1 METYPIPMAPGPV
14 VVPPE
19 ILDVY
24 KVNYGSADLEPEFL
38 ALYNRTEDNL
48 RTIMATRNR
57 VIINTAEGMYS
68 LWSALKSCLRP
79 GDRVLAVA
87 TGVFGFGIGDM
98 AKAVGASVRTIS
110 IPYNQTI
117 SDWAEIEHAIAD
129 FRPAMITAVHCE
141 TPSGTLNPLEQLGE
155 LKERYEVPLLYVD
168 AVASIGGAP
177 VLVDEW
183 HIDLCLG
190 GSQKVL
196 SAPPSM
202 SFLSV
207 SERAMEITRS
217 IGYVG
222 YDAILPF
229 ENAQRDHYFPNT
241 PYWHGV
247 AALNAGA
254 ELILK
259 EGLENSFARH
269 ADVARFCRE
278 YLVDLGFTL
287 YPDKHAVPAPTVT
300 AVNVPE
306 KIEWSELDRRFRGHG
321 LVVGGS
327 YGPLTGKV
335 FRLGH
340 MGSQAHMEL
349 LGKAL
354 DVIENV
360 MKEMKS

>member
-1 METYPIPMAPGPV
+1 
-14 VVPPE
+14 
-19 ILDVY
+19 
-24 KVNYGSADLEPEFL
+24 
-38 ALYNRTEDNL
+38 
-48 RTIMATRNR
+48 
-57 VIINTAEGMYS
+57 
-68 LWSALKSCLRP
+68 
-79 GDRVLAVA
+79 
-87 TGVFGFGIGDM
+87 
-98 AKAVGASVRTIS
+98 
-110 IPYNQTI
+110 
-117 SDWAEIEHAIAD
+117 
-129 FRPAMITAVHCE
+129 MITTVHCE

-155 LKERYEVPLLYVD
+155 LKDRYEVPLLYVD

-177 VLVDEW
+177 VLVDDW
-183 HIDLCLG
+183 QIDLCLG

-207 SERAMEITRS
+207 SERAMEIARS

-254 ELILK
+254 ELLLN

-269 ADVARFCRE
+269 VDVARFCRE
-278 YLVDLGFTL
+278 YLVDLGLTL

-306 KIEWSELDRRFRGHG
+306 KIEWGELDRRFREHG

-360 MKEMKS
+360 MKEI

>member
-19 ILDVY
+19 ILAIY
-24 KVNYGSADLEPEFL
+24 QNNYGSADLEPEFL
-38 ALYNRTEDNL
+38 ELYNRTEENL
-48 RTIMATRNR
+48 RLIMGTRSR

-68 LWSALKSCLRP
+68 LWSALKSCLKP
-79 GDRVLAVA
+79 GERVLAVA

-98 AKAVGASVRTIS
+98 AKAVGAAVRTIS

-117 SDWAEIEHAIAD
+117 HDWEEIEHAIAD
-129 FRPAMITAVHCE
+129 FRPTMITAVHCE
-141 TPSGTLNPLEQLGE
+141 TPSGTLNPLERLGE
-155 LKERYEVPLLYVD
+155 LKEQYEVPLLYVD
-168 AVASIGGAP
+168 AVASMGGAP
-177 VLVDEW
+177 VLVDDW

-207 SERAMEITRS
+207 SERAWEAARTV
-217 IGYVG
+217 GYVG

-241 PYWHGV
+241 PYWHGMAMV
-247 AALNAGA
+247 NAGA
-254 ELILK
+254 EMILK
-259 EGLENSFARH
+259 EGLQNSFERH
-269 ADVARFCRE
+269 DNVARFCRE
-278 YLVDLGFTL
+278 YLVDLGLTL
-287 YPDKHAVPAPTVT
+287 FPDPNAVPAPTVT

-306 KIEWSELDRRFRGHG
+306 GIEWSELDRRFRERG

-349 LGKAL
+349 VGKAL
-354 DVIENV
+354 DVIEAV
-360 MKEMKS
+360 MKELKS

>member
-1 METYPIPMAPGPV
+1 MQTYPIPMAPGPV

-19 ILDVY
+19 ILAVY
-24 KVNYGSADLEPEFL
+24 QNNYGSADLEPEFL
-38 ALYNRTEDNL
+38 ELYNRTEENL
-48 RTIMATRNR
+48 RQIMTTRSR
-57 VIINTAEGMYS
+57 IIINTAEGMYS

-79 GDRVLAVA
+79 GDRVLSVA

-98 AKAVGASVRTIS
+98 AKSVGASVRTVS

-117 SDWAEIEHAIAD
+117 SDWEEIEHAIAD
-129 FRPAMITAVHCE
+129 FRPTMITAVHCE
-141 TPSGTLNPLEQLGE
+141 TPSGTLNPLKKLGK
-155 LKERYEVPLLYVD
+155 LKDRYEVPLLYVD

-177 VLVDEW
+177 VRVDDW

-207 SERAMEITRS
+207 SERAFEVARLV
-217 IGYVG
+217 GYVG

-229 ENAQRDHYFPNT
+229 EHAQRDHYFPNT

-247 AALNAGA
+247 AAMNAGA
-254 ELILK
+254 EMILN
-259 EGLENSFARH
+259 EGLQHSFDRH
-269 ADVARFCRE
+269 KKVAEFCRE
-278 YLVDLGFTL
+278 YLVDLGLTL
-287 YPDKHAVPAPTVT
+287 FPDKDAVPAPTVT

-306 KIEWSELDRRFRGHG
+306 KIEWSELDRRFREHG

-340 MGSQAHMEL
+340 MGSQANMEL

-354 DVIENV
+354 DVIEAV
-360 MKEMKS
+360 VKEL

>member
-1 METYPIPMAPGPV
+1 MQTYPIPMAPGPV

-19 ILDVY
+19 ILAVY
-24 KVNYGSADLEPEFL
+24 QNNYGSADLEPEFL
-38 ALYNRTEDNL
+38 ELYNRTEENL
-48 RTIMATRNR
+48 RQIMATRSR
-57 VIINTAEGMYS
+57 IIINTAEGMYS

-79 GDRVLAVA
+79 GDRVLSVA

-98 AKAVGASVRTIS
+98 AKSVGASVRTVS

-117 SDWAEIEHAIAD
+117 SDWEEIEHAIAD
-129 FRPAMITAVHCE
+129 FRPTMITAVHCE
-141 TPSGTLNPLEQLGE
+141 TPSGTLNPLKKLGK

-168 AVASIGGAP
+168 AVASIGGA
-177 VLVDEW
+177 LVRVDDW

-207 SERAMEITRS
+207 SERAFEVARS
-217 IGYVG
+217 VGYVG

-229 ENAQRDHYFPNT
+229 EHAQRDHYFPNT

-254 ELILK
+254 EMILN
-259 EGLENSFARH
+259 EGLQHSFDRH
-269 ADVARFCRE
+269 KKVAEFCRE
-278 YLVDLGFTL
+278 YLVDLGLTL
-287 YPDKHAVPAPTVT
+287 FPDKDAVPAPTVT

-306 KIEWSELDRRFRGHG
+306 NIEWSELDRRFREHG

-340 MGSQAHMEL
+340 MGSQANMEL

-354 DVIENV
+354 DVIEMV
-360 MKEMKS
+360 VKEL

>member
-19 ILDVY
+19 ILEVY
-24 KVNYGSADLEPEFL
+24 KTNYGSADMEPEFL
-38 ALYNRTEDNL
+38 ELYNRTEENL
-48 RTIMATRNR
+48 RKLMATRSR
-57 VIINTAEGMYS
+57 IIINTAEGMYS

-87 TGVFGFGIGDM
+87 TGVFGFGIADM
-98 AKAVGASVRTIS
+98 AKAVGASVRTVS
-110 IPYNQTI
+110 VAYNQTI
-117 SDWAEIEHAIAD
+117 NNWEEIEHAIAD

-141 TPSGTLNPLEQLGE
+141 TPSGTLNPLEKLGE

-177 VLVDEW
+177 VNVDDW

-207 SERAMEITRS
+207 SPRAWEVARG

-229 ENAQRDHYFPNT
+229 EHAQRDHYFPNT
-241 PYWHGV
+241 PYWHGM

-254 ELILK
+254 EMILND
-259 EGLENSFARH
+259 GLETSINRH
-269 ADVARFCRE
+269 ADVAHFCRE
-278 YLVDLGFTL
+278 YLVELGLTL
-287 YPDKHAVPAPTVT
+287 FPDKHAVPAPTVT
-300 AVNVPE
+300 AVNVPD
-306 KIEWSELDRRFRGHG
+306 KIQWTELDQRFRQHG
-321 LVVGGS
+321 LVVGDS
-327 YGPLTGKV
+327 YGPLAGKV

-354 DVIENV
+354 DVIDTV
-360 MKEMKS
+360 VKKVL